1 MEVMCDLKAEVFT
14 VPLRSLSSLLAR
26 SCPCSAVLMLPRRPA
41 LCTPG
46 RVLLAQCHQ
55 LLILGMALW
64 GTINGSPVKPG
75 SLLKV
80 AQVAQELGI

>member
-1 MEVMCDLKAEVFT
+1 MCDLKAKVFT
-14 VPLRSLSSLLAR
+14 VLLCLLSSLLACL
-26 SCPCSAVLMLPRRPA
+26 CPCSAVLMLPRRPA

-46 RVLLAQCHQ
+46 CVLLAQCHQ
-55 LLILGMALW
+55 LFILGMALW

-75 SLLKV
+75 SLLKI

>member
-1 MEVMCDLKAEVFT
+1 
-14 VPLRSLSSLLAR
+14 
-26 SCPCSAVLMLPRRPA
+26 MLPRRPA

-46 RVLLAQCHQ
+46 CVLLAQCHQ